1 MNLQALA
8 RLGIFGSTSGKA
20 KPTLWKC
27 IVGDLLYLVFRI
39 DTGMPSMINQAEYY
53 IDVVWSAFFGPE
65 AEQLPHDFPVKLFA
79 TIDKVLLHRGGMFD
93 RETESP
99 NFWAE
104 IGGCSSTPLT
114 WAMRVFYAQTAD
126 PNALE
131 RFESGIEEALTD
143 AGYNCNIR
151 IMRRPLRIEIDK
163 PNPPVV
169 KLTDYWANIA
179 ALPRN
184 ERFAAPAA
192 GMVDGALALRK
203 VQMTND
209 SFSALIAGKPGSGKT
224 QLALS
229 LILSMAYTNSPATL
243 SMVLCDPK
251 VVDLMP
257 LATLPHLAAPIATD
271 VDECVRVIGLLV
283 AEMDARKEKARRG
296 DTSFLAKPIML
307 YVDELADLLSSLSAS
322 EANQVIGHL
331 QRLSQTGRGYGFII
345 VCATQRVFDIDARAY
360 SKLNLRFVGST
371 RNASDGAAATG
382 VAGAQVHKL
391 PGKGAFELWPGG
403 ERLQGFYVADP
414 NDDDYAK
421 QIGRYVADVRTR
433 WDGHGLHWTIAR
445 GAQSEQPAD
454 FPPELQNETFASA
467 LAEAYDE
474 AGKLSGQT
482 VRRIHQQAFGRQIDS
497 QKAARLQRAFIVD
510 YLGVGDVGV

>member
-8 RLGIFGSTSGKA
+8 RLGLFGSKGGKV
-20 KPTLWKC
+20 KPTWWKC
-27 IVGDLLYLVFRI
+27 ILGDALYLTLGI
-39 DTGMPSMINQAEYY
+39 DTGLPSTINQIEYY
-53 IDVVWSAFFGPE
+53 ANVLWSAFFGE
-65 AEQLPHDFPVKLFA
+65 ADELPHDFPVKLFN
-79 TIDKVLLHRGGMFD
+79 TIDKVIKSRGGLFD
-93 RETESP
+93 KESEQP
-99 NFWAE
+99 NFW
-104 IGGCSSTPLT
+104 ITRDGCTSTPIT
-114 WAMRVFYAQTAD
+114 WSVRISYADMAD
-126 PNALE
+126 PNKVDS
-131 RFESGIEEALTD
+131 FEASIEEALT
-143 AGYNCNIR
+143 AIGYNCNVR
-151 IMRRPLRIEIDK
+151 FMRRPLRLEIDK
-163 PNPPVV
+163 PSPPIV
-169 KLTDYWANIA
+169 KLADYWTSIG

-229 LILSMAYTNSPATL
+229 LILSMAYTNSPDIL
-243 SMVLCDPK
+243 SMVICDPK

-271 VDECVRVIGLLV
+271 VDECVKVIGLLV
-283 AEMDARKEKARRG
+283 AEMDARKERARRG

-307 YVDELADLLSSLSAS
+307 YVDELADLLSSLTGN

-345 VCATQRVFDIDARAY
+345 ICATQRVFDIDARAY

-414 NDDDYAK
+414 NESDYAK
-421 QIGRYVADVRTR
+421 QIERYVVDIRNRWHDGQAPHWCIADEPKPPT
-433 WDGHGLHWTIAR
+433 DA
-445 GAQSEQPAD
+445 
-454 FPPELQNETFASA
+454 PELQNEKFASA
-467 LAEAYDE
+467 LADAYD
-474 AGKLSGQT
+474 AAPDKFSGQT
-482 VRRIHQQAFGRQIDS
+482 VRRIHKETFNRQIDS
-497 QKAARLQRAFIVD
+497 QKAARLRHAFVVD
-510 YLGVGDVGV
+510 YVGVGDVGG

>member
-8 RLGIFGSTSGKA
+8 RLGLFGSKSGKA
-20 KPTLWKC
+20 KPSWWKC
-27 IVGDLLYLVFRI
+27 LLGDALYFVAGI
-39 DTGMPSMINQAEYY
+39 DTGLPSVINQAEYY
-53 IDVVWSAFFGPE
+53 ADVLWSAFFGPE
-65 AEQLPHDFPVKLFA
+65 AERLPYDFPPKLFS
-79 TIDKVLLHRGGMFD
+79 TIDKVLKHRGGLFD
-93 RETESP
+93 KEQESP

-114 WAMRVFYAQTAD
+114 WAMRVHYAETVD
-126 PNALE
+126 PDRLDS
-131 RFESGIEEALTD
+131 FEASMEEALTD

-163 PNPPVV
+163 PNPPTVN
-169 KLTDYWANIA
+169 LGDYWMSIA

-184 ERFAAPAA
+184 ERIAAPAA
-192 GMVDGALALRK
+192 GMVDGALVLRQ

-229 LILSMAYTNSPATL
+229 LILSMAYTNSPAVL
-243 SMVLCDPK
+243 SMALCDPK

-271 VDECVRVIGLLV
+271 VDECVKVIGLLV
-283 AEMDARKEKARRG
+283 AEMDARKEQARRG

-307 YVDELADLLSSLSAS
+307 YVDELADLLSSLSGS
-322 EANQVIGHL
+322 EANQVITHL

-414 NDDDYAK
+414 NDKDYAK
-421 QIGRYVADVRTR
+421 AIGVYVADIQRR
-433 WDGHGLHWTIAR
+433 WDGQGPHWKIDDKP
-445 GAQSEQPAD
+445 EPPAD
-454 FPPELQNETFASA
+454 FPLELQNEAFASA
-467 LAEAYDE
+467 LAEAYDG

-482 VRRIHQQAFGRQIDS
+482 VRRIHQQAFGRSIDGD
-497 QKAARLQRAFIVD
+497 KAARLRRAFIMD
-510 YLGVGDVGV
+510 YVGVVDVVG

>member
-1 MNLQALA
+1 MNLQQLA
-8 RLGIFGSTSGKA
+8 RLGLFGSTSGKA
-20 KPTLWKC
+20 KPSWWKC
-27 IVGDLLYLVFRI
+27 IAGDLIYLVFKV
-39 DTGMPSMINQAEYY
+39 DTGLPSVINQIEYY
-53 IDVVWSAFFGPE
+53 ADVLWSAFFGPE
-65 AEQLPHDFPVKLFA
+65 AEQLPNDFPPKLFA
-79 TIDKVLLHRGGMFD
+79 TIDKVLKHRGGLFD
-93 RETESP
+93 KEQDKP

-104 IGGCSSTPLT
+104 IGGASSTPLT
-114 WAMRVFYAQTAD
+114 WAMRVHYVETAD
-126 PNALE
+126 PNRLE
-131 RFESGIEEALTD
+131 SFEASIEEALTD

-169 KLTDYWANIA
+169 KLADYWLGIA
-179 ALPRN
+179 ALPQN
-184 ERFAAPAA
+184 ERMAAPAA

-229 LILSMAYTNSPATL
+229 LILSMAYTNSPTVL

-271 VDECVRVIGLLV
+271 VDECVKVIGLLV
-283 AEMDARKEKARRG
+283 AEMDARKERARRG

-307 YVDELADLLSSLSAS
+307 YVDELADLLSSLTAS
-322 EANQVIGHL
+322 EASQVIGHL

-414 NDDDYAK
+414 NEDGYAK
-421 QIGRYVADVRTR
+421 QIGRFVTDIRARWSGQGPHWRIADEP
-433 WDGHGLHWTIAR
+433 APMP
-445 GAQSEQPAD
+445 PAD
-454 FPPELQNETFASA
+454 APELQNENFVTA
-467 LAEAYDE
+467 LADAYDE
-474 AGKLSGQT
+474 SPDKFSGQT
-482 VRRIHQQAFGRQIDS
+482 VRRIHQQVFGKQVNS
-497 QKAARLQRAFIVD
+497 QKAARLRQAFVVD
-510 YLGVGDVGV
+510 YAGN